1 MKFVPKIPRRTAD
14 ISMGVKDWPT
24 FLKGALSVGLSIL
37 FVYLVLGWTAD
48 VVSLYIPDR
57 YEVRLFSWLKDRP
70 RKEKQEL
77 AQARR
82 IFVEMV
88 SQPGLRELPYR
99 LFMVQSKAPNA
110 FAFPGGG
117 VGLTSGLLKEIK
129 TDAGLAL
136 VIGHELGHHQ
146 HRDAMRGVGRA
157 LLLQI
162 AMSIFFGDGANTS
175 AAQVILKTAE
185 SRHSRK
191 QERRAD
197 EFGLKLAH
205 RTFGHQEGEL
215 AFFELLLKERN
226 LKNSRW
232 VSFMASHPYVGSR
245 IKYLRELDESQ

>member
-1 MKFVPKIPRRTAD
+1 MKFVPKVPRRTAE
-14 ISMGVKDWPT
+14 ISTGVKDWPT
-24 FLKGALSVGLSIL
+24 FLKSALSIGLSLL
-37 FVYLVLGWTAD
+37 FVYLALGWTAD
-48 VVSLYIPDR
+48 IVSLYKPDR
-57 YEVRLFSWLKDRP
+57 YEVRLFSWLKREPGKD
-70 RKEKQEL
+70 EQEL

-82 IFVEMV
+82 VFVEMV
-88 SQPGLRELPYR
+88 GQPGLRKLPYR
-99 LFMVQSKAPNA
+99 LSMTKSKDPNA

-117 VGLTSGLLKEIK
+117 VALTSGLLQEIR

-146 HRDAMRGVGRA
+146 HRDAMRGVGRG

-162 AMSIFFGDGANTS
+162 AMSIFFGDGANTP
-175 AAQVILKTAE
+175 AAQAILKTAE

-205 RTFGHQEGEL
+205 STFGHQEGEL
-215 AFFELLLKERN
+215 KFFEILLKEKK

-232 VSFMASHPYVGSR
+232 ASFMASHPYVGSR
-245 IKYLRELDESQ
+245 IEHLKEIEKKP